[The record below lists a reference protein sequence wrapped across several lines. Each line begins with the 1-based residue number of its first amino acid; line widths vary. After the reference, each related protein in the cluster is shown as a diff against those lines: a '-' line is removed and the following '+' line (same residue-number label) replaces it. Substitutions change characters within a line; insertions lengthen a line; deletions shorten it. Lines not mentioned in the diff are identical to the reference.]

1 MGICAFAVEGMMFS
15 PKRPKRG
22 RVNSVF
28 MRFSITFFPGRVSDF
43 RLKEGESLPL
53 KALLGSSTFHL
64 YLTTSNP
71 SGPFWHSIVFILSF
85 YVSL

>member
-28 MRFSITFFPGRVSDF
+28 MRFSITFFPGKGV
-43 RLKEGESLPL
+43 RLSAQGGNRSSPRSSGVGE
-53 KALLGSSTFHL
+53 
-64 YLTTSNP
+64 
-71 SGPFWHSIVFILSF
+71 
-85 YVSL
+85 